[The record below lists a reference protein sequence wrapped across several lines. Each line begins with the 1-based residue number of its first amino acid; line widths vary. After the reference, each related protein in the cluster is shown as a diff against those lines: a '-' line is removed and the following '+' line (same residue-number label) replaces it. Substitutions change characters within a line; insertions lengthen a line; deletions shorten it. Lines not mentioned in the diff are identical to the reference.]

1 MNMRALARQ
10 PTRRELAVNHGDK
23 TLVTGNEQKTL
34 VWISVEESRAW
45 TVYATARVEGPAAFL
60 ARVQPIVTLE
70 WGHGGAS
77 IAGDYPIEKRLRVPI
92 AASMVKL
99 SAKLIDNTT
108 GKAPPASVSSE
119 ITAFIAPGVDGE
131 TLRPS
136 RWSAQTGASGQV
148 AQGPQKLLSVEGYNA
163 KSTKRW
169 VMVFDAT
176 ALPPNGSFPL
186 MAAPV
191 PAYPDTFVLRRS
203 DTRGFLSGVFWAV
216 SSSPLTLTFDAA
228 ASLRVDAELLL

>member
-1 MNMRALARQ
+1 MRAIARQ

-34 VWISVEESRAW
+34 VWISVEDSRAW
-45 TVYATARVEGPAAFL
+45 TVYATARVEGPPAFL
-60 ARVQPIVTLE
+60 ARVHPIVTIE

-77 IAGDYPIEKRLRVPI
+77 IAGDYPIEKRLRVPV

-99 SAKLIDNTT
+99 SAKLLDHTT
-108 GKAPPASVSSE
+108 GKAPPASVSCE
-119 ITAFIAPGVDGE
+119 ITAFIAPGIDGE

-136 RWSAQTGASGQV
+136 HWFAQTGASALV
-148 AQGPQKLLSVEGYNA
+148 ASGPQKVLTVDGYNA

-169 VMVFDAT
+169 IMVFDAT
-176 ALPPNGSFPL
+176 ALPPNGTLPL
-186 MAAPV
+186 MAAP
-191 PAYPDTFVLRRS
+191 ATGYPGVFALRRPDS
-203 DTRGFLSGVFWAV
+203 RGFLSGVFWAA